1 MSTSIIE
8 KIKIICPIEF
18 FLLSSYY
25 CFMDKNKIFLGF
37 VTAALGLF
45 LLISPDTFISFIVI
59 ILGVAAIIDGVF
71 ILAATRDLII
81 DPQYKLIVTVRG
93 ALSILVGLIAVLLP
107 IAVATIVWKA
117 MAYTLAVYLI
127 ISAGMQIY
135 TITKLH
141 RNGIMVRQSMIEVAS
156 SILIALVL
164 FVIPA
169 QTDGHLHFIIRLFG
183 IALLVVGV
191 GFLVIQWK
199 SRPEVMLPDSV
210 EDVENKESENNNQ
223 E

>member
-1 MSTSIIE
+1 
-8 KIKIICPIEF
+8 
-18 FLLSSYY
+18 
-25 CFMDKNKIFLGF
+25 MDKSKVFLGF

-45 LLISPDTFISFIVI
+45 LLISPDTFISFFVI
-59 ILGVAAIIDGVF
+59 ILGVAAIIDGIF

-93 ALSILVGLIAVLLP
+93 VLSIVVGLLAVILP
-107 IAVATIVWKA
+107 ITVAAVVWKA
-117 MAYTLAVYLI
+117 MAYTLAIYLI

-169 QTDGHLHFIIRLFG
+169 QTAGHFIIRLFG
-183 IALLVVGV
+183 IALLVVGI
-191 GFLVIQWK
+191 GLLVIQWK
-199 SRPEVMLPDSV
+199 SRPEVVLPDSV
-210 EDVENKESENNNQ
+210 ETVEDEKSE

>member
-1 MSTSIIE
+1 
-8 KIKIICPIEF
+8 
-18 FLLSSYY
+18 
-25 CFMDKNKIFLGF
+25 MDKNKVFLGF

-45 LLISPDTFISFIVI
+45 LLISPDTFISFFVI
-59 ILGVAAIIDGVF
+59 ILGVAAIIDGIF
-71 ILAATRDLII
+71 ILTATRDLII

-93 ALSILVGLIAVLLP
+93 VLSIVVGLLAVILP
-107 IAVATIVWKA
+107 IAVAAVVWKA
-117 MAYTLAVYLI
+117 MAYTLAIYLI

-156 SILIALVL
+156 SLLIALVL

-169 QTDGHLHFIIRLFG
+169 QTAGHFIIRLFG
-183 IALLVVGV
+183 IALLVVGI
-191 GFLVIQWK
+191 GLLVIQWK
-199 SRPEVMLPDSV
+199 SRPEVVLPDSV
-210 EDVENKESENNNQ
+210 ETVEDEKSE

>member
-1 MSTSIIE
+1 
-8 KIKIICPIEF
+8 
-18 FLLSSYY
+18 
-25 CFMDKNKIFLGF
+25 MDKNKVFLGF
-37 VTAALGLF
+37 MTAALGLF
-45 LLISPDTFISFIVI
+45 LLISPDTFISLFVI

-93 ALSILVGLIAVLLP
+93 VLSIVVGLLAVILP
-107 IAVATIVWKA
+107 IAVAAVVWKA
-117 MAYTLAVYLI
+117 MAYTLAIYLI

-156 SILIALVL
+156 SLLIALVL
-164 FVIPA
+164 FIIPA
-169 QTDGHLHFIIRLFG
+169 QTAGIFIIRLFG
-183 IALLVVGV
+183 LALLVVGV

-199 SRPEVMLPDSV
+199 SRPEMVLPDSV
-210 EDVENKESENNNQ
+210 ETVEEEEKNEE
-223 E
+223 

>member
-1 MSTSIIE
+1 
-8 KIKIICPIEF
+8 
-18 FLLSSYY
+18 
-25 CFMDKNKIFLGF
+25 MDKSKVFLGF

-45 LLISPDTFISFIVI
+45 LLISPDTFISFFVI
-59 ILGVAAIIDGVF
+59 ILGVAAIIDGIF

-93 ALSILVGLIAVLLP
+93 VLSIVVGLLAVILP
-107 IAVATIVWKA
+107 ITVAAVVWKA
-117 MAYTLAVYLI
+117 MAYTLAIYLI

-156 SILIALVL
+156 SLLIALVL

-169 QTDGHLHFIIRLFG
+169 QTAGHFIIRLFG
-183 IALLVVGV
+183 IALLVVGI
-191 GFLVIQWK
+191 GLLVIQWK
-199 SRPEVMLPDSV
+199 SRPEVVLPDSV
-210 EDVENKESENNNQ
+210 ETVEDEKSEEN
-223 E
+223 

>member
-1 MSTSIIE
+1 
-8 KIKIICPIEF
+8 
-18 FLLSSYY
+18 
-25 CFMDKNKIFLGF
+25 MDKSKVFLGF

-45 LLISPDTFISFIVI
+45 LLISPDTFISFFVI
-59 ILGVAAIIDGVF
+59 ILGVAAVIDGIF

-93 ALSILVGLIAVLLP
+93 VLSIVVGLLAVILP
-107 IAVATIVWKA
+107 IAVAAVVWKA
-117 MAYTLAVYLI
+117 MAYTLAIYLI

-156 SILIALVL
+156 SLLIALVL

-169 QTDGHLHFIIRLFG
+169 QTAGHFIIRLFG
-183 IALLVVGV
+183 IALLVVGI
-191 GFLVIQWK
+191 GLLVIQWK
-199 SRPEVMLPDSV
+199 SRPEVVLPDSV
-210 EDVENKESENNNQ
+210 ETVEDEKSE

>member
-1 MSTSIIE
+1 
-8 KIKIICPIEF
+8 
-18 FLLSSYY
+18 
-25 CFMDKNKIFLGF
+25 MDKNKIFLGF

-210 EDVENKESENNNQ
+210 EDVENKETENNNQ

>member
-1 MSTSIIE
+1 
-8 KIKIICPIEF
+8 
-18 FLLSSYY
+18 
-25 CFMDKNKIFLGF
+25 MDKNKVFLGF
-37 VTAALGLF
+37 MTAALGLF
-45 LLISPDTFISFIVI
+45 LLISPDTFISFFVI

-93 ALSILVGLIAVLLP
+93 VLSIVVGLLAVILP
-107 IAVATIVWKA
+107 IAVAAVVWKA
-117 MAYTLAVYLI
+117 MAYTLAIYLI

-156 SILIALVL
+156 SLLIALVL
-164 FVIPA
+164 FIIPA
-169 QTDGHLHFIIRLFG
+169 QTAGIFIIRLFG
-183 IALLVVGV
+183 LALLVVGV

-199 SRPEVMLPDSV
+199 SRPEVVLPDSV
-210 EDVENKESENNNQ
+210 ETVEEEEKNEE
-223 E
+223 

>member
-1 MSTSIIE
+1 
-8 KIKIICPIEF
+8 
-18 FLLSSYY
+18 
-25 CFMDKNKIFLGF
+25 MDKSKFLLGF

-45 LLISPDTFISFIVI
+45 LLISPDTFISFFVI
-59 ILGVAAIIDGVF
+59 ILGLTAVIDGIF

-93 ALSILVGLIAVLLP
+93 VLSIVVGLLAVILP
-107 IAVATIVWKA
+107 IAVAAVVWKA

-156 SILIALVL
+156 SILVALVL

-169 QTDGHLHFIIRLFG
+169 QTAGHFIIRLFG
-183 IALLVVGV
+183 IALLVVGI
-191 GFLVIQWK
+191 GLLVLQWK
-199 SRPEVMLPDSV
+199 NRPEVMIPDSV
-210 EDVENKESENNNQ
+210 ETMEDEKSEEN
-223 E
+223 